1 MNTEAIIYCRV
12 SSEKQKKEGH
22 GLDSQEHRCRQYAES
37 EHLNVLEVFKDDI
50 SGGEATRSGMT
61 ALLQFLEERGNDEEP
76 IAVIIDD
83 IKRWARDVEVHF
95 YFRKA
100 VYERNGV
107 LRSPNFKFGE
117 SPEDKFFETMMA
129 ASAELERNQNAR
141 QVKQKMK
148 ARLER
153 GYWCFD
159 YPPGLKYA
167 KVADHGKLLVR
178 DDPKALTIMEALE
191 GFASGR
197 MNDQT
202 DVQKFLASR
211 HFTHRAKAGTVHLEQ
226 VKRILTQVLYA
237 GYVEY
242 PEWGVTRRRG
252 HHQGL
257 INIETFE
264 RIQERLKGKARVPQR
279 RDLNRDFP
287 LRGFICCTACKHP
300 YTANWST
307 GRGKVRH
314 PYYRCIGKGCAF
326 YGKSI
331 LRKTMED
338 EFLTLLLQLKPK
350 PGVVALTKAII
361 LDYWKG
367 EMANVEQRRKAEEE
381 KLEDIEGKIKKL
393 YERIEKAKSE
403 TLIQGYEVRIEQME
417 EEKKQVKKAM
427 RKFKTPIDFETALDK
442 VMEFVEDPAKMWQTK
457 DLTKQRVVLKLVFNE
472 KLLYLRDFG
481 FETASLSLPFALSGM
496 AGVSKSKMVEMP
508 GVEPGS
514 NV

>member
-1 MNTEAIIYCRV
+1 
-12 SSEKQKKEGH
+12 
-22 GLDSQEHRCRQYAES
+22 
-37 EHLNVLEVFKDDI
+37 
-50 SGGEATRSGMT
+50 
-61 ALLQFLEERGNDEEP
+61 
-76 IAVIIDD
+76 
-83 IKRWARDVEVHF
+83 
-95 YFRKA
+95 
-100 VYERNGV
+100 
-107 LRSPNFKFGE
+107 
-117 SPEDKFFETMMA
+117 MMA

-287 LRGFICCTACKHP
+287 LRGHLLHRLQAPLH
-300 YTANWST
+300 
-307 GRGKVRH
+307 GKLE
-314 PYYRCIGKGCAF
+314 
-326 YGKSI
+326 YGTRQGEASLLPLHRQGLRF
-331 LRKTMED
+331 LRKKH
-338 EFLTLLLQLKPK
+338 F
-350 PGVVALTKAII
+350 
-361 LDYWKG
+361 
-367 EMANVEQRRKAEEE
+367 
-381 KLEDIEGKIKKL
+381 
-393 YERIEKAKSE
+393 
-403 TLIQGYEVRIEQME
+403 
-417 EEKKQVKKAM
+417 
-427 RKFKTPIDFETALDK
+427 
-442 VMEFVEDPAKMWQTK
+442 TK
-457 DLTKQRVVLKLVFNE
+457 DDGGRVFDSPAAV
-472 KLLYLRDFG
+472 
-481 FETASLSLPFALSGM
+481 ETQARCRRTHEGHHP
-496 AGVSKSKMVEMP
+496 
-508 GVEPGS
+508 
-514 NV
+514 